1 MNNIPLISIIIPVYN
16 RVDII
21 SETLDSVLSQSYQNW
36 ECIIVDD
43 GSTDNSWDFL
53 SEYIKKDSRFHLYKR
68 PNNRKSGGCG
78 ARNFGYL
85 KSKGKYVKWLDSDDI
100 IEKELVE
107 KEVQKLE
114 ENRELKFVY
123 CGMTFLEDKNQQR
136 NSGLISLESGTGI
149 QLLNRIGIIR
159 EYILPGGCTI
169 RKTVIPFSG
178 LWNEELKINQDG
190 EFLFRVLINCDW
202 ISSIDYIGFRYRL
215 ENANKITSGYNDS
228 EKVILKLKSWQLID
242 SQINIRKENDLEDY
256 INGTKNFLYKY
267 HLHLRQ
273 YKIITEF
280 HELFWKQI
288 KEEKR
293 KRILVKLLPMM
304 VWRCISA
311 HLKF

>member
-169 RKTVIPFSG
+169 RKTVIPF
-178 LWNEELKINQDG
+178 
-190 EFLFRVLINCDW
+190 
-202 ISSIDYIGFRYRL
+202 
-215 ENANKITSGYNDS
+215 
-228 EKVILKLKSWQLID
+228 
-242 SQINIRKENDLEDY
+242 
-256 INGTKNFLYKY
+256 
-267 HLHLRQ
+267 
-273 YKIITEF
+273 
-280 HELFWKQI
+280 
-288 KEEKR
+288 
-293 KRILVKLLPMM
+293 
-304 VWRCISA
+304 
-311 HLKF
+311 